1 MKSQVKFVCLFI
13 SHRPLPPRDSRRLR
27 RNRVIPVLRSLSNVV
42 MIITIP
48 AVNRHDCPC
57 AACSSPA
64 VFSYSPPASTSTA
77 SSTHTIFFIFVLP
90 FLFML
95 ILACFVLLIQK
106 ERTLL
111 IFSAVDFRFFRYIS
125 ETSAFFCQGRIDRP
139 HFFS

>member
-1 MKSQVKFVCLFI
+1 
-13 SHRPLPPRDSRRLR
+13 
-27 RNRVIPVLRSLSNVV
+27 
-42 MIITIP
+42 
-48 AVNRHDCPC
+48 
-57 AACSSPA
+57 
-64 VFSYSPPASTSTA
+64 
-77 SSTHTIFFIFVLP
+77 
-90 FLFML
+90 ML